1 MDMEEEAN
9 DHHTIDIWKVI
20 DRERLASM
28 ELKISENPKL
38 LSKSAGKR
46 SCCIFRV
53 PQSLIEANGKAYQ
66 PRIVSIGPYHRAQPR
81 LNMIEEH
88 KWRYLGSLLNR
99 TKTKGFGLDDLFKA
113 LAPLESKARECY
125 SETIPLDSHDFIQM
139 MILDGCFIVELFRKV
154 VGLVPFER
162 DDPLVTMAWILP
174 FFYRDF
180 LKLENQIPFFVLNQ
194 LFQVTKLPGEKST
207 WNLSTLAMMFFNNSL
222 QRPDDVSGWANVN
235 GKHLLDL
242 VRSSFIPN
250 HAETREPRK
259 RFTTPT
265 HVIHCVSKLQLE
277 IDGKWGKQP
286 KYSHEGSFEKPVIEE
301 NGNEENEHRFNYTDT
316 SPPESFGQLRSAIKE
331 RHEFNSIFGN
341 SISDDFEKG
350 SPMASDGGSDSD
362 TDSGSTSDSKREGCI
377 LTPMKENVLPPVTVN
392 FQQGLGQRF
401 KQPARTGIDFSIFE
415 ESELLNAGDD
425 DIYLIAIK
433 ADASTSDL
441 DESKSNET
449 PSYGNTNSQITQVV
463 FEKDKGEFQAMTVK
477 VDVVMAVGGGGR
489 CSVEE

>member
-53 PQSLIEANGKAYQ
+53 PQSLIEVNGKAYQ

-99 TKTKGFGLDDLFKA
+99 TKTKAFGLDDLFKA
-113 LAPLESKARECY
+113 LAPLESEARECY

-222 QRPDDVSGWANVN
+222 QRPDDVAGWANVN

-259 RFTTPT
+259 GFTTPT
-265 HVIHCVSKLQLE
+265 HVIHCVSKLRRAG
-277 IDGKWGKQP
+277 IKISPGK
-286 KYSHEGSFEKPVIEE
+286 ENESFLHVTFRRGVIEMPSL
-301 NGNEENEHRFNYTDT
+301 TM
-316 SPPESFGQLRSAIKE
+316 
-331 RHEFNSIFGN
+331 
-341 SISDDFEKG
+341 DDFM
-350 SPMASDGGSDSD
+350 S
-362 TDSGSTSDSKREGCI
+362 C
-377 LTPMKENVLPPVTVN
+377 
-392 FQQGLGQRF
+392 F
-401 KQPARTGIDFSIFE
+401 
-415 ESELLNAGDD
+415 LLNCVAFEQCYGGCSKHFTAYVTLLDCLVNTYRDVEYLCERNVVENHFGTEGEVASFINNAGKDV
-425 DIYLIAIK
+425 AV
-433 ADASTSDL
+433 DL
-441 DESKSNET
+441 DLCYLSQLFNDVHRYYRNSWHVQWASFKYTYFDT
-449 PSYGNTNSQITQVV
+449 PWSCISLLAASILLLLTVAQTYFAASQY
-463 FEKDKGEFQAMTVK
+463 FEDSEKH
-477 VDVVMAVGGGGR
+477 
-489 CSVEE
+489 